1 MSDSKVILSLA
12 VSLLESSSLS
22 LLDLWSVLRAL
33 SPNVSPLFFKKK
45 KLYSF
50 LFFSEELKSLTYGL
64 LSGSLVR
71 PKVVKS
77 VHFCPSTGEFTN
89 REYRDITS
97 HAGLPTGSVYPT
109 RVITCLLNLPLLLE
123 GMPVPEILFFFSRM
137 IMATYW

>member
-1 MSDSKVILSLA
+1 MLDLKAILFLA
-12 VSLLESSSLS
+12 VSRLESFSQS

-33 SPNVSPLFFKKK
+33 SPNVSIFPV
-45 KLYSF
+45 F
-50 LFFSEELKSLTYGL
+50 LLLSSRWQTIKRSLISEIAVSVSLLKSLTHVL
-64 LSGSLVR
+64 ISGSLVR

-109 RVITCLLNLPLLLE
+109 RVIT
-123 GMPVPEILFFFSRM
+123 FSFCSSTFISGRF
-137 IMATYW
+137 ACY